1 MKVIRGNLKGK
12 KGIPR
17 NGLCLGVHRAGIIE
31 RRLAK
36 KLNRP
41 LTIWSLRPDNEFLAY
56 DKADTQHRGLS
67 ATDNLDEIDDALIF
81 GVRGAPPQVRE
92 EAAKRGLE
100 IVADAT
106 CPYVTE
112 QEEAAVEFLERGLNL
127 VMLSDPNHH
136 GIPRIRG
143 IAEKLGQSLFIVPT
157 VAEIENINLT
167 RFEPIG
173 VMVQTTFWIET
184 YKEIIAVLLDRFAN
198 VHIRNTACIDSLQRL
213 PVVVELARA
222 TDAIVIVGWTEGMT
236 TRMVETAKSCT
247 DKVFEIK
254 HPDDLDP
261 AWFRGTLTVGVIGAN
276 ETPEWMVEETI
287 NRLEALADA
296 EDHHRTP

>member
-12 KGIPR
+12 KGIPK
-17 NGLCLGVHRAGIIE
+17 NELCIGVHRAGIIE
-31 RRLAK
+31 RRLAQ

-56 DKADTQHRGLS
+56 DRADYQDRGLS
-67 ATDNLDEIDDALIF
+67 ATGDLDEIDDALIF

-100 IVADAT
+100 VIADAT

-112 QEEAAVEFLERGLNL
+112 QEDAAVEFLEKGLNL

-143 IAEKLGQSLFIVPT
+143 IAEKLGRPFFIVPT
-157 VAEIENINLT
+157 VAEIDNINLT
-167 RFEPIG
+167 RKEPIG
-173 VMVQTTFWIET
+173 VIVQTTFWIET
-184 YKEIIAVLLDRFAN
+184 YKEIIAVLLDRFAD

-213 PVVVELARA
+213 PVVVELARE

-236 TRMVETAKSCT
+236 TRMVETAKSCSE
-247 DKVFEIK
+247 KVFEIK

-261 AWFRGTLTVGVIGAN
+261 AWFSGTESVGVIGAN
-276 ETPEWMVEETI
+276 ETPEWMVEETLI
-287 NRLEALADA
+287 RLEAL
-296 EDHHRTP
+296 P

>member
-17 NGLCLGVHRAGIIE
+17 NGLCLGVHRAGIIHQ
-31 RRLAK
+31 RLAK
-36 KLNRP
+36 KLDRP

-56 DKADTQHRGLS
+56 DKADYEDRGLS
-67 ATDNLDEIDDALIF
+67 ATGNLDDIDDALIF

-100 IVADAT
+100 IVADTT
-106 CPYVTE
+106 CPYVVE
-112 QEEAAVEFLERGLNL
+112 QEEAAVDFLEKGLNL

-143 IAEKLGQSLFIVPT
+143 IAEKLGRSFFIVPT
-157 VAEIENINLT
+157 VADVDNINLT

-173 VMVQTTFWIET
+173 VIVQTTFWIET
-184 YKEIIAVLLDRFAN
+184 YKEIMALLLDRFAD
-198 VHIRNTACIDSLQRL
+198 VHVRNTACIDSLQRL
-213 PVVVELARA
+213 PVVVSLARE

-254 HPDDLDP
+254 HPDELDP
-261 AWFRGTLTVGVIGAN
+261 AWFKDTDSVGVIGAN
-276 ETPEWMVEETI
+276 ETPEWMVEETV
-287 NRLEALADA
+287 NRLEAMA
-296 EDHHRTP
+296 

>member
-1 MKVIRGNLKGK
+1 MKVVRGNLKGK

-17 NGLCLGVHRAGIIE
+17 NGLCIGVHRAGTMH

-56 DKADTQHRGLS
+56 DKADYEDAGLS
-67 ATDNLDEIDDALIF
+67 ATGDLDKIDDALIF
-81 GVRGAPPQVRE
+81 GVRGAPPQVRD
-92 EAAKRGLE
+92 EAEKRGLE
-100 IVADAT
+100 VVADAT

-112 QEEAAVEFLERGLNL
+112 QEEAAVEFLEKGLNL
-127 VMLSDPNHH
+127 VVLSDPNHH

-143 IAEKLGQSLFIVPT
+143 IAEKLGRSLFIVPT
-157 VAEIENINLT
+157 VAEVDDINLT
-167 RFEPIG
+167 RKEPIG
-173 VMVQTTFWIET
+173 VIVQTTFWIEA
-184 YKEIIAVLLDRFAN
+184 YKEIMAALLDRFAD
-198 VHIRNTACIDSLQRL
+198 VHVRNTACIDSLQRL
-213 PVVVELARA
+213 PVVVELARE

-247 DKVFEIK
+247 DKVYEIK

-261 AWFRGTLTVGVIGAN
+261 AWFADTESVGVIGAN
-276 ETPEWMVEETI
+276 ETPEWMVEETVS
-287 NRLEALADA
+287 RLEAL
-296 EDHHRTP
+296 P

>member
-12 KGIPR
+12 KGIPK
-17 NGLCLGVHRAGIIE
+17 NELCIGVHRAGIIE
-31 RRLAK
+31 RRLAE

-41 LTIWSLRPDNEFLAY
+41 LKIWSLRPDNEFLAY
-56 DKADTQHRGLS
+56 DKADYQDRGLS
-67 ATDNLDEIDDALIF
+67 ATGNLDEIDDSLIF

-92 EAAKRGLE
+92 EAAQRGLE
-100 IVADAT
+100 VIADAT

-112 QEEAAVEFLERGLNL
+112 QEEAAVEFLEEGLNL

-143 IAEKLGQSLFIVPT
+143 IAEKLGRPFFIVPT
-157 VAEIENINLT
+157 VKEIDEINLM
-167 RFEPIG
+167 RKEPIG
-173 VMVQTTFWIET
+173 VIVQTTFWIET
-184 YKEIIAVLLDRFAN
+184 YKEIVTVLLDRFSD

-213 PVVVELARA
+213 PVVVELARE

-254 HPDDLDP
+254 HPDDIKP
-261 AWFRGTLTVGVIGAN
+261 NWFTGTNSVGVIGAN
-276 ETPEWMVEETI
+276 ETPEWMVEETVI
-287 NRLEALADA
+287 RLEALS
-296 EDHHRTP
+296 

>member
-56 DKADTQHRGLS
+56 DKADFQDRGLS

-106 CPYVTE
+106 CPYVVE
-112 QEEAAVEFLERGLNL
+112 QEEAAVEFLELGLNL
-127 VMLSDPNHH
+127 VILSDPNHH

-143 IAEKLGQSLFIVPT
+143 IAEKLGRPWFIVPP
-157 VAEIENINLT
+157 VADIQDSTLPRNRPTGLIL
-167 RFEPIG
+167 
-173 VMVQTTFWIET
+173 QTTF
-184 YKEIIAVLLDRFAN
+184 R
-198 VHIRNTACIDSLQRL
+198 SQ
-213 PVVVELARA
+213 P
-222 TDAIVIVGWTEGMT
+222 
-236 TRMVETAKSCT
+236 
-247 DKVFEIK
+247 
-254 HPDDLDP
+254 
-261 AWFRGTLTVGVIGAN
+261 
-276 ETPEWMVEETI
+276 
-287 NRLEALADA
+287 
-296 EDHHRTP
+296 

>member
-17 NGLCLGVHRAGIIE
+17 NGLCLGVHRAGTMH
-31 RRLAK
+31 RRLAQ

-56 DKADTQHRGLS
+56 DKADYEDRGLS
-67 ATDNLDEIDDALIF
+67 ATGNLDDIDDSLIF
-81 GVRGAPPQVRE
+81 GVRGAPPQIRE
-92 EAAKRGLE
+92 EAEKRGLE
-100 IVADAT
+100 VIADAT

-112 QEEAAVEFLERGLNL
+112 QEDAAVAFLEQGRNL
-127 VMLSDPNHH
+127 VILSDPNHH

-143 IAEKLGQSLFIVPT
+143 IAEKLDRPFFIVPT
-157 VAEIENINLT
+157 VAEIDSINLT
-167 RFEPIG
+167 RKEPIG
-173 VMVQTTFWIET
+173 VIVQTTFWIDT
-184 YKEIIAVLLDRFAN
+184 YKEIIAVLLDRFAD

-213 PVVVELARA
+213 PVVAELARETEA
-222 TDAIVIVGWTEGMT
+222 MVIVGWTEGMT

-261 AWFRGTLTVGVIGAN
+261 SWFADTQTVGVIGAN
-276 ETPEWMVEETI
+276 ETPEWMVEETV
-287 NRLEALADA
+287 NRLEAMD
-296 EDHHRTP
+296 